1 MRLDP
6 VVRDYESFIRGFIET
21 LESRE
26 TRLYLDTSVL
36 MWLIRLGRT
45 PCVTGVAARI
55 GLDPLG
61 AQEDGRG
68 SIRTAI

>member
-1 MRLDP
+1 MAVHVIASGSGGALF
-6 VVRDYESFIRGFIET
+6 VGIIANYLT
-21 LESRE
+21 LIIND
-26 TRLYLDTSVL
+26 LPTS
-36 MWLIRLGRT
+36 